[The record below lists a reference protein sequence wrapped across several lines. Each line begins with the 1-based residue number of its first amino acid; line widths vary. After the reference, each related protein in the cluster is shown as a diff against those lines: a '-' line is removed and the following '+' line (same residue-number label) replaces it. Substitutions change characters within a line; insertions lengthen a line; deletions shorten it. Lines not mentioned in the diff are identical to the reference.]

1 MEPTDEAGW
10 SERRTDMVVDQV
22 RRRGIEDPRVLEALE
37 SVPRERF
44 VPEPLRYRACSDHAL
59 SIGHGQTI
67 SQPYMVA
74 AMTEALQVSP
84 SHRVLEIGTGSGYQ
98 AAVLALLAAEVYT
111 IEFVP
116 ELAESARARLDELRC
131 GDVRVRLGDGS
142 VGWPEKAPFERIL
155 VTAGAPAVPRAL
167 LEQLDPSGGR
177 LVAPVGDRDLQKL
190 VVVERLGNEW
200 ATEKLMGCR
209 FVPLLGE
216 EGWQR

>member
-177 LVAPVGDRDLQKL
+177 LVAPVGDRDLQEL